1 MKLSRV
7 LLAAACAA
15 VLPAAAS
22 AATFT
27 ASLSADAVVPNAGP
41 AGATGLAT
49 ISVDGTTVSYNLLF
63 SGVDN
68 PTQAHIHSGAAGAT
82 GGVVVDLE
90 PTFSGGSAFGSVAAD
105 QDTIDAIL
113 GDPAGYYV
121 QVHSEGFAAGALR
134 GQLNGG
140 GSGEQG
146 TVLYHPVVAN
156 VPGLAGTSFVT
167 DVRILNHS
175 GDTATVTIDYYAEGA
190 GGHSSPT
197 HSTTITVADDEQ
209 LVADDVVQS
218 VFGATNTKG
227 GVVITSDRQISAA
240 ARIYNDQR
248 AAGDGTFGQ
257 YQPGLELSH
266 GWAAGTVLFLSNDDP
281 ATGEGF
287 RSNLGWFNP
296 NPSAVNVTFD
306 AYDTSGFLIGQ
317 TTMTVG
323 PYEQRQM
330 NIGTLFPAL
339 STYGDCYISYTT
351 GGGEHVFVYGSVV
364 DNVNGDAVYVAA
376 TP

>member
-1 MKLSRV
+1 MVGQLREERIMKRALFTAVCV
-7 LLAAACAA
+7 LLAPVMALAAG
-15 VLPAAAS
+15 
-22 AATFT
+22 FT
-27 ASLSADAVVPNAGP
+27 ANLSGDAGS
-41 AGATGLAT
+41 GLAVITVSGDT
-49 ISVDGTTVSYNLLF
+49 ISYNLLV
-63 SGVDN
+63 SGISGPNAASLDN
-68 PTQAHIHSGAAGAT
+68 GSMT
-82 GGVVVDLE
+82 VDLA
-90 PTFSGGSAFGSVAAD
+90 PTFTGGSAIGSVTNGAAATSITAD
-105 QDTIDAIL
+105 PTAWTVAVSNGTDTISGAL
-113 GDPAGYYV
+113 TGGAG
-121 QVHSEGFAAGALR
+121 SEG
-134 GQLNGG
+134 
-140 GSGEQG
+140 G

-156 VPGLAGTSFVT
+156 VPGLGGTSFVT
-167 DVRILNHS
+167 DVRILNRS

-197 HSTTITVADDEQ
+197 DSATITVADDEQ
-209 LVADDVVQS
+209 VVANDVVQS

-248 AAGDGTFGQ
+248 TAGDGTFGQ

-266 GWAAGTVLFLSNDDP
+266 GWAAGSVMFLSNDDP

-296 NPSAVNVTFD
+296 NPSAISVTFD
-306 AYDTSGFLIGQ
+306 AYDTNGFLIAQ
-317 TTMTVG
+317 TTMTVS

-339 STYGDCYISYTT
+339 ATYGDCYISYST
-351 GGGEHVFVYGSVV
+351 GGGGHVFVYGSVV